1 MNVGIIQAAY
11 VIAAL
16 LFIFSLSGL
25 SKQETAKS
33 GNIYGIIG
41 MTIALIATMC
51 DVSSGIGWVILAIII
66 GGAVGIY
73 LAMKVEMTQMPEL
86 VALLHS
92 FVGLAAVL
100 VGFNSFL
107 DPQQFFQHTNVK
119 VHNLVEIAALHNE
132 FIIHLVEIYVGVFI
146 GAVTFSG
153 SIVAF
158 GKLNGRISSKPL
170 SLPFKHYLNLGA
182 IVFCI
187 ILMIIFLDSADI
199 IKNTILEFMQS
210 LRNAF
215 KGTGVDESTMGNGLV
230 SMTALICL
238 VLMTLIAFAFGI
250 HLVAS
255 IGGADMPVVI
265 SMLNSYSGW
274 AAAAAGFMLNND
286 LLIVTGALV
295 GSSGAILSYIM
306 CKAMNRSFI
315 SVIAGGFGTDS
326 KSSSSDEEMGE
337 YREMQPNEVAQV
349 LKEARSV
356 IIVPGYGMAV
366 AQAQSAVSSITEK
379 LRGMGIEV
387 RFGIHPVAGRL
398 PGHMNVL
405 LAEAKVPYDIVLEMD
420 EINDDFPNT
429 DVVWVIGAND
439 TVNPAASEDP
449 SSPIAGMPVLEVWK
463 AKTVIISKRSMNTGY
478 AVVQNPLFFKEYSF
492 MLFGDAKA
500 SVEKVLQDI

>member
-1 MNVGIIQAAY
+1 MLSNGIIQAAY

-16 LFIFSLSGL
+16 LFIFSLRGL
-25 SKQETAKS
+25 SNQESAKS
-33 GNIYGIIG
+33 GNIYGMIG
-41 MTIALIATMC
+41 MAIALIAA
-51 DVSSGIGWVILAIII
+51 VASIKGGLHWIVIAMII
-66 GGAVGIY
+66 GAAIGLY
-73 LAMKVEMTQMPEL
+73 LAKKVEMTQMPEL

-92 FVGLAAVL
+92 FVGMAAVL
-100 VGFNSFL
+100 VGLNSYL
-107 DPQQFFQHTNVK
+107 DPHIQNFQGGELTV
-119 VHNLVEIAALHNE
+119 
-132 FIIHLVEIYVGVFI
+132 HLVEIFVGVFI

-153 SIVAF
+153 SVVAF

-170 SLPFKHYLNLGA
+170 SIPNKHYWNLAA
-182 IVFCI
+182 IVVSI
-187 ILMIIFLDSADI
+187 ILMFTFVEVKSGAGA
-199 IKNTILEFMQS
+199 TIS
-210 LRNAF
+210 L
-215 KGTGVDESTMGNGLV
+215 
-230 SMTALICL
+230 LI
-238 VLMTLIAFAFGI
+238 MAIIAFVFGF

-274 AAAAAGFMLNND
+274 AAAAAGFMLGND

-315 SVIAGGFGTDS
+315 SVIAGGFGSDGS
-326 KSSSSDEEMGE
+326 AASSSDEEQGE
-337 YREMQPNEVAQV
+337 YREMQPAEVAQI

-366 AQAQSAVSSITEK
+366 AQAQGAVSNITER

-420 EINDDFPNT
+420 EINDDFPDT

-439 TVNPAASEDP
+439 TVNPAAEEDP
-449 SSPIAGMPVLEVWK
+449 NSPIAGMPVLEVWK
-463 AKTVIISKRSMNTGY
+463 AKAVVISKRSMNTGY
-478 AVVQNPLFFKEYSF
+478 AGVQNPLFFKENSY
-492 MLFGDAKA
+492 MLFGDAKD
-500 SVEKVLQDI
+500 SVEKVLQNL